1 MWMEAATLAVT
12 AATLL
17 TVLLH
22 VRNGRRRPE
31 QGTEGAGAGAATAG
45 SAIEPAGGPHDGPG
59 DELLELVESSGGAYE
74 IRLRGLQE
82 AFVTLTP
89 TPAAVG
95 TSPAAV
101 DHFAARGI
109 RALAEA
115 LPAPQARVVME
126 GVWQVTFSPAT
137 MRMLSTGQARLM
149 QSGSRTLTKA
159 VSVNTGRIIEQ
170 GTIVKGGAVAAG
182 ATLSAP
188 LMGMIAIG
196 ALAVYAHQR
205 WIDQTLGTIHDT
217 VQALEQRARDDD
229 AGLATASARIAH
241 EVTQVITSGSP
252 LPDQLKAELALARF
266 EIDRLYEARASR
278 IRNFLAGLDEAQDAY
293 VAKHGESKAWA
304 HGVERVAGDPRR
316 LSADVAILVRSGM
329 ARTLVHT
336 SRGLALCLDGDPAH
350 GTAVARE
357 SIDETRRELLELSRR
372 LKPLAGNDP
381 SWVKVRR
388 GLGELHHEVKSTS
401 NMLEEHVVPQLRQE
415 TELPALAYR
424 PESSPASAR

>member
-1 MWMEAATLAVT
+1 MWMEAATLAVA

-17 TVLLH
+17 AVLLH
-22 VRNGRRRPE
+22 VRSGKRRPDDDTSG
-31 QGTEGAGAGAATAG
+31 GTPGEDTAG
-45 SAIEPAGGPHDGPG
+45 SAIEPASGPVDGTG
-59 DELLELVESSGGAYE
+59 SELLELVESRGGAYE
-74 IRLRGLQE
+74 LRLRGLQE

-89 TPAAVG
+89 RPAAA
-95 TSPAAV
+95 SNPPAAV
-101 DHFAARGI
+101 DHFAVRGI
-109 RALAEA
+109 RALAEV
-115 LPAPQARVVME
+115 LPAPQARIVME

-137 MRMLSTGQARLM
+137 LRMLETGQARLM
-149 QSGSRTLTKA
+149 QSGARTLTKA
-159 VSVNTGRIIEQ
+159 VSVNSGRVIEQ
-170 GTIVKGGAVAAG
+170 GTIVKGGAMAAG

-188 LMGMIAIG
+188 LMGLIAVG
-196 ALAVYAHQR
+196 ALAVYSHQR
-205 WIDQTLGTIHDT
+205 WIDQTLGSIHET

-229 AGLATASARIAH
+229 AGLATASARIAR

-278 IRNFLAGLDEAQDAY
+278 IRNFLAGLDEAQDAHE
-293 VAKHGESKAWA
+293 AKHGETRAWSR
-304 HGVERVAGDPRR
+304 GVERVAGDPSR

-372 LKPLAGNDP
+372 LKPLAVNDP
-381 SWVKVRR
+381 AWVKMRR
-388 GLGELHHEVKSTS
+388 GLGHLHQEVRSTS
-401 NMLEEHVVPQLRQE
+401 GMLEEHVVPQLRRE
-415 TELPALAYR
+415 TELPELAYR
-424 PESSPASAR
+424 PEPLASAP